1 LLICITPGPAI
12 EVTRDQ
18 LLIKPGSFAQLL
30 PVQLEAEGLRC
41 DGLIPVRQLDVDDP
55 PGRRPGLFPGGLIRV
70 KRQPGRPALVSL
82 VSKRAGGADA

>member
-1 LLICITPGPAI
+1 M
-12 EVTRDQ
+12 TRDQ

-41 DGLIPVRQLDVDDP
+41 DGLIPVRQLGSWMSMIRQAAGP
-55 PGRRPGLFPGGLIRV
+55 ASFLAGLIRV

>member
-1 LLICITPGPAI
+1 M
-12 EVTRDQ
+12 TRDQ

-30 PVQLEAEGLRC
+30 PVAEGLRR